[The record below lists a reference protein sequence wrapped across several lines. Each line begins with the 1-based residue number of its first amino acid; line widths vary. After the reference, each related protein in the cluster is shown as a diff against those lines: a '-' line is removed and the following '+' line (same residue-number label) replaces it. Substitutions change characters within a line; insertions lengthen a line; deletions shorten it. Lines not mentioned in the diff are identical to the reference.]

1 LRKIHFLAQVI
12 HESAHLRATKEYD
25 GANASYAPYFGRGLM
40 QLTHKGNY
48 KSYGSYI
55 GIDVHSTNSNRKKL
69 ESDPHAAKSAGWY
82 WSIKAKLNDE
92 ADSNDLLAV
101 TYKVNGGFN
110 GFKDRLRILKNSIKL
125 FNLEDSVSSTFS
137 FENSWIYNKYKPSL
151 AWGMWHDSGSNK
163 YKSKYCDASNAEA
176 KKGYKRFLKI
186 IKDESITFPQ
196 TKSNGKTRYFYG
208 HSNPKTY
215 AEERLK
221 VL

>member
-1 LRKIHFLAQVI
+1 MTVDQLKIIDKHTSAKNRKKHIDGLNETFKVFNINTCLRKIHFLAQVI

-125 FNLEDSVSSTFS
+125 FNR
-137 FENSWIYNKYKPSL
+137 KRL
-151 AWGMWHDSGSNK
+151 A
-163 YKSKYCDASNAEA
+163 
-176 KKGYKRFLKI
+176 
-186 IKDESITFPQ
+186 
-196 TKSNGKTRYFYG
+196 
-208 HSNPKTY
+208 NPT
-215 AEERLK
+215 
-221 VL
+221 